1 MGSPVLIVDDDP
13 MLQKLLGAHLG
24 TAGYQVVEASSGAA
38 GLEVLRN
45 GGPRIAFVDY
55 DMPGMNGVEF
65 CRQVRADQS
74 IPFAHLVIL
83 TAHVDRALTIAALD
97 AGANDFMTKP
107 FHRGELLAR
116 LRAGERTVRLHDEA
130 AQSIRL
136 ESERNHL
143 RDAVTAME
151 HVLAVVAHEL
161 RTPIAAMGMMT
172 EYLLKPA
179 ARGTEE
185 WERFLVQVNEGIHGL
200 SITVNELLEAARLN
214 SGEANWNWSKFDLEP
229 ICKQAVLEAQSQ
241 AAVGVVVSATVEPAT
256 LACSGDASAVRRLLL
271 NLLSNSVKYTT
282 NGTIRVHAQGCVRDG
297 HDWIELTVAD
307 TGAGIPLE
315 ILGWLGE
322 PFYCNAG
329 IAGAK
334 HVRGMGL
341 GIAIC
346 KRIIEAHGGR
356 LTINST
362 PGAGTTV
369 SATLR
374 ADLQQ
379 PAAPTTAQAPCEST
393 PLPQINATPLS
404 RNQA

>member
-45 GGPRIAFVDY
+45 HGPRIAFVDY

-130 AQSIRL
+130 AQAIRL
-136 ESERNHL
+136 ASERNHL

-161 RTPIAAMGMMT
+161 RTPIAAMGVMT
-172 EYLLKPA
+172 EYLLNPA
-179 ARGTEE
+179 VRGTEE
-185 WERFLVQVNEGIHGL
+185 WEKFLVQVNQGVQGL
-200 SITVNELLEAARLN
+200 SMTVNELLEAARLN
-214 SGEANWNWSKFDLEP
+214 SGEANWKWSKFDLEP
-229 ICKQAVLEAQSQ
+229 ICKQAVSEIQPL
-241 AAVGVVVSATVEPAT
+241 AAAGVEVSATFEPAG
-256 LACSGDASAVRRLLL
+256 LSCSGDANAIRRLLL
-271 NLLSNSVKYTT
+271 NLLNNSVKYTT
-282 NGTIRVHAQGCVRDG
+282 QGSIRVHAKASVQEG

-322 PFYCNAG
+322 PFFFNAG
-329 IAGAK
+329 VAGAK
-334 HVRGMGL
+334 QIRGMGL

-369 SATLR
+369 NAIIR
-374 ADLQQ
+374 ADLQHPVAIPTANPSIVPPQ
-379 PAAPTTAQAPCEST
+379 PIES
-393 PLPQINATPLS
+393 I
-404 RNQA
+404 